1 MQNTIIVNGFDNQK
15 GRIIM
20 TTVKNVLTM
29 ESMPEFIGQIVDIFE
44 DYCTEKEIILENS
57 DRNQA
62 IKDGEDPENLAIIY
76 GDSYDV
82 IGDAIRRTLSE
93 HTADPAGFVMRAFL
107 EVLMD
112 GGYKEELPAA
122 DVEDLKKNVRET
134 YAFWNAGMS

>member
-1 MQNTIIVNGFDNQK
+1 
-15 GRIIM
+15 M

-62 IKDGEDPENLAIIY
+62 IEDGEDPENLAIIY

-82 IGDAIRRTLSE
+82 IGDIIRRTLSE
-93 HTADPAGFVMRAFL
+93 HTADPAGSVMEAFL
-107 EVLMD
+107 EVLTD

-122 DVEDLKKNVRET
+122 DVGELKKNIRET
-134 YAFWNAGMS
+134 YEFWNAGVS